1 MNSPKIYVACLSS
14 YNNGILHGEWID
26 VEDYE
31 QLQEEV
37 NRILKESPMN
47 DAEEWAIHDFEG
59 FGNIKIEEYDGLEHV
74 AELAEALVNLNETET
89 TVFEYLYDNYDLEDA
104 VEKMEEVNIFEGSRS
119 DYAQEIT
126 EECNDVPD
134 YLVNYIDYDRMGRDM
149 EYNSEIVEIE
159 HDVFITNAYDL

>member
-104 VEKMEEVNIFEGSRS
+104 VEKMEEVNIFEG
-119 DYAQEIT
+119 
-126 EECNDVPD
+126 
-134 YLVNYIDYDRMGRDM
+134 
-149 EYNSEIVEIE
+149 
-159 HDVFITNAYDL
+159 